1 VLPIDENNQ
10 VDLSRVARLVTEKP
24 AAGGFAS
31 TPQSNNAAD
40 PAPTAPRNAPGV
52 PMQAGQDV
60 LISGLN
66 QAQMPELNGS
76 RVPFLALVRDL
87 TVLSGAEALA
97 GGREQTK

>member
-1 VLPIDENNQ
+1 
-10 VDLSRVARLVTEKP
+10 
-24 AAGGFAS
+24 
-31 TPQSNNAAD
+31 
-40 PAPTAPRNAPGV
+40 
-52 PMQAGQDV
+52 MQAGQDV

-66 QAQMPELNGS
+66 QGQMPELNGS